1 MDLTVDQSTFSRALR
16 LIARVA
22 PARATLPILQM
33 ALLHCE
39 QGHLTLTSTDGDLG
53 VSTRLAA
60 DVAAPGRT
68 TLPARLLDDYVG
80 QLPAEPVRLT
90 LDTEQRRVRVSC
102 GRFAANVATMEADD
116 FPTFPAADAGTALD
130 LDAGRLREAIERVA
144 FAAARDE
151 SRPVLSAVLFAFGPD
166 GLTLAAADG
175 FRLARARLPEAAAAP
190 QQLLV
195 PARAATEFGRL
206 LADAEAA
213 RLLRTPDGR
222 GVYLAARET
231 TLFTRLIEG
240 RFPDIDRVIP
250 REWRTRAVV
259 ETASFRQA
267 VRVAGLFGGGEARPV
282 VLEAAPD
289 RLRLHARGDET
300 GEAESE
306 LPATVEGDPQAVA
319 LNTRLLT
326 DLLDVARRPQLE
338 MSWTTPQT
346 PVVVREAGQP
356 DSADLSVMMPLF
368 DPALVRRQAH
378 AA

>member
-33 ALLHCE
+33 ALLHAE

-60 DVAAPGRT
+60 DVAVPGRT

-90 LDTEQRRVRVSC
+90 LGTEQRRVRVSV

-116 FPTFPAADAGTALD
+116 FPTFPAADEGTALD

-144 FAAARDE
+144 FGAARDE
-151 SRPVLSAVLFAFGPD
+151 SRPVLSGVLFAFGPD

-195 PARAATEFGRL
+195 PARAVTEFGRL
-206 LADAEAA
+206 LTDAEAA
-213 RLLRTPDGR
+213 RLLRRPDGR
-222 GVYLAARET
+222 GVYLAAKET
-231 TLFTRLIEG
+231 ALFTRLIEG

-250 REWRTRAVV
+250 REWRTRVVV

-289 RLRLHARGDET
+289 CLRLHARGDET

-326 DLLDVARRPQLE
+326 DLLDAALGPRLGL
-338 MSWTTPQT
+338 SWTTPQT
-346 PVVVREAGQP
+346 PVVVREAGQA
-356 DSADLSVMMPLF
+356 DSADLSVVMPLF
-368 DPALVRRQAH
+368 DPALVRRQAE

>member
-1 MDLTVDQSTFSRALR
+1 MDLTVDQSILSRALR

-33 ALLHCE
+33 VLLTVE
-39 QGHLTLTSTDGDLG
+39 RGRLTLAGTDGGLG

-80 QLPAEPVRLT
+80 QLPALPVRLT
-90 LDTEQRRVRVSC
+90 LDTERRRVRVSA

-116 FPTFPAADAGTALD
+116 FPTFPATDEGTALD
-130 LDAGRLREAIERVA
+130 LDAERLREAIERVA
-144 FAAARDE
+144 FAVARDE
-151 SRPVLSAVLFAFGPD
+151 SRPVLSAVLFDFGPD

-175 FRLARARLPEAAAAP
+175 FRLARARLPETAAAP
-190 QQLLV
+190 EQLLV
-195 PARAATEFGRL
+195 PARAVTEFGRL
-206 LADAEAA
+206 LGDAEAA

-222 GVYLAARET
+222 GVYLAVKET
-231 TLFTRLIEG
+231 TLFTRLVEG
-240 RFPDIDRVIP
+240 RFPDVDRVIP
-250 REWRTRAVV
+250 REWRTRVVV
-259 ETASFRQA
+259 ETAGFRQA

-282 VLEAAPD
+282 VLDAAPG

-306 LPATVEGDPQAVA
+306 LPATVEGDPQALV
-319 LNTRLLT
+319 LNTRLLS
-326 DLLDVARRPQLE
+326 DLLDAARRPQLE
-338 MSWTTPQT
+338 LTWATPQT

-356 DSADLSVMMPLF
+356 DSADLSVVMPLF
-368 DPALVRRQAH
+368 DQALIRRQSE